1 MDAGEGPGEAPGS
14 GSGEDRSGG
23 AGREGRRSLRDLERQ
38 RSRELQRRFD
48 RERGYR
54 RAILAGIAVSVAVHL
69 VLLFV
74 LSGQLQLPRMTYR
87 ESPPTPVTMEGLE
100 LVRVETPEA
109 QPAPARPQQPAERQP
124 EPEEPDEEETEEP
137 QEGQPTPVPS
147 EEDAEG
153 ETEERLTNAERLSPK
168 EGDSRVWRDFWD
180 EDLRGRYLGGSARAD
195 SAIRAILGK
204 YLDSLRLSEEAYRS
218 ARDWT
223 VGEGEE
229 RWGVSPEGIHLGDI
243 TIPVPVGQLFQPT
256 GPRRRE
262 LERELRELREIQR
275 QERLGDV
282 QETREERI
290 EEMRERSRREA
301 GEGESEADS
310 TDTGGG
316 GPR

>member
-1 MDAGEGPGEAPGS
+1 MDGADGPTDAPGS
-14 GSGEDRSGG
+14 GSGEQAPGGSGHG
-23 AGREGRRSLRDLERQ
+23 GRRSLRDLERQ

-48 RERGYR
+48 RDRGYR

-69 VLLFV
+69 VILFV
-74 LSGQLQLPRMTYR
+74 LSGQLKLPRVTYR
-87 ESPPTPVTMEGLE
+87 EAPPTPVTMEGLE
-100 LVRVETPEA
+100 LVQVEIPET
-109 QPAPARPQQPAERQP
+109 QPAPDRPEEPAERQP
-124 EPEEPDEEETEEP
+124 EPEQPDEEETEDPEA
-137 QEGQPTPVPS
+137 GQPAPVPS
-147 EEDAEG
+147 EDAEG
-153 ETEERLTNAERLSPK
+153 ETEEGLTNAERLSPK
-168 EGDSRVWRDFWD
+168 EGDTRVWREFWD

-195 SAIRAILGK
+195 SAIRAIVGK
-204 YLDSLRLSEEAYRS
+204 YLDSLRLSEEAYRN

-275 QERLGDV
+275 QEQLSDV
-282 QETREERI
+282 QKTREERI
-290 EEMRERSRREA
+290 EEMRERSRGEA